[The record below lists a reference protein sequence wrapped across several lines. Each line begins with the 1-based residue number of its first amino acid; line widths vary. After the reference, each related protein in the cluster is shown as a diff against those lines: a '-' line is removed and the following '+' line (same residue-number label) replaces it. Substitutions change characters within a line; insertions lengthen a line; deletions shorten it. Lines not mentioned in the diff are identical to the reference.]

1 MLLALR
7 LVKTLIIRSHRRTR
21 QSLGTI
27 KVHGRNLIRGS
38 VPRWVSIAYDQR
50 ERSADGTF
58 YAADADVRET
68 CASNRLSD
76 SRIHMTG
83 LHSVKRLY
91 KFNNRVNYK

>member
-7 LVKTLIIRSHRRTR
+7 LVKTLILRSHRRTR

-27 KVHGRNLIRGS
+27 KVLGRNLIRGS
-38 VPRWVSIAYDQR
+38 VPRWVGIAYDQR

-76 SRIHMTG
+76 
-83 LHSVKRLY
+83 
-91 KFNNRVNYK
+91 